1 MTPKSFLILSC
12 VFVAGCATPLEVD
25 VIQAGDQRLNCQD
38 IKGAIREA
46 NTFYTLADHEQGLT
60 GTNAAAFLFFWPGL
74 IVTYVNT
81 SDAKD
86 AARDRKAH
94 LANIYSENGC
104 DKDQKPP
111 QAGSFQTL
119 TTRLIELDELFK
131 KGLITEDEFKEQR
144 RKVLDAM

>member
-1 MTPKSFLILSC
+1 MI
-12 VFVAGCATPLEVD
+12 VAGCATPHEVD
-25 VIQAGDQRLNCQD
+25 IIQAGDQRLNCQD

-60 GTNAAAFLFFWPGL
+60 GTNVNAFLFWWPGL
-74 IVTYVNT
+74 IATYVNT

-86 AARDRKAH
+86 AARDRKAY
-94 LANIYSENGC
+94 LSNIYSEKGC

-111 QAGSFQTL
+111 QAADFHSL
-119 TTRLIELDELFK
+119 TSRLIELDELFK

-144 RKVLDAM
+144 RKILDAM